1 MNNYDLAKAQQAF
14 HPPMLEEII
23 QEQQEKIRQQQA
35 EIDRLKFRIENSES
49 LLEWENDGLKRQ
61 IQLFEDALYKAQEK
75 IEALENDKVL
85 HDEAYLS
92 QMNEIEA
99 LKDDVKWLYDIN
111 VQRYPELKDG
121 PLFWTF
127 NTLFAIKRAKSVEN
141 RGKCPRKSDFVHN
154 SPAAAADSQNRK

>member
-121 PLFWTF
+121 QLPVLYV
-127 NTLFAIKRAKSVEN
+127 TLNHNGKQIKGIVSLKETRIICDSVKDRIKEISYE
-141 RGKCPRKSDFVHN
+141 RK
-154 SPAAAADSQNRK
+154 